1 VTILLIDDDNKFRTE
16 FSARL
21 RQDGHVVHEYM
32 RPTELPPLDTLG
44 ELSLVIID
52 HALPE
57 QNGLALADALGKAHP
72 RTPIVLLTWYWSLQ
86 LASEVAARSFVHL
99 CRKPI
104 GYDELCAVVRCLG
117 TQAVSSRL

>member
-1 VTILLIDDDNKFRTE
+1 VIILVIDDDSTFRTE

-21 RQDGHVVHEYM
+21 RQDGHFVHEYM
-32 RPTELPPLDTLG
+32 RPAELPSLDTLG
-44 ELSLVIID
+44 EVSLVIID

-57 QNGLALADALGKAHP
+57 QNGLALADTLRKVCP

-86 LASEVAARSFVHL
+86 LASEVAARPFVHL

-104 GYDELCAVVRCLG
+104 GYDELCALVRCLG
-117 TQAVSSRL
+117 MQAASSRL